1 MFLKK
6 LKNKRID
13 NPSEKTL
20 IFMAKYADKYKV
32 KEIVQSRCP
41 DLKIAKVLGIYSKF
55 EDINVKQ
62 LPQKFVIKVNHW
74 SGDATVITS
83 HEEFLNK
90 YDELAK
96 YFNNILTKKF
106 TRAGEKHYSLIKPV
120 LFIEEYLSK
129 NIKEVKLHVIWGI
142 PIFIDYIEY
151 KRNLFKCYDMN
162 WNELNFHNTHAYG
175 KNKISIDTSTRQPVQ
190 SFELFNYCRNLCEDI
205 DYVRLDFY
213 LTEDD
218 TVYFGEYTF
227 TPTALNKYYTSD
239 KIYDIM
245 YNMYKT
251 KNIDL
256 SKIDELIK

>member
-1 MFLKK
+1 MHFLAVV
-6 LKNKRID
+6 LDYVQECPYLLFDIR
-13 NPSEKTL
+13 
-20 IFMAKYADKYKV
+20 
-32 KEIVQSRCP
+32 QSRQA
-41 DLKIAKVLGIYSKF
+41 LVSATARLALEKVGA
-55 EDINVKQ
+55 
-62 LPQKFVIKVNHW
+62 PH
-74 SGDATVITS
+74 
-83 HEEFLNK
+83 
-90 YDELAK
+90 
-96 YFNNILTKKF
+96 KK
-106 TRAGEKHYSLIKPV
+106 
-120 LFIEEYLSK
+120 
-129 NIKEVKLHVIWGI
+129 
-142 PIFIDYIEY
+142 
-151 KRNLFKCYDMN
+151 N
-162 WNELNFHNTHAYG
+162 WNELNFHNTHAYR

-245 YNMYKT
+245 YNMYRT

>member
-1 MFLKK
+1 MFLNK
-6 LKNKRID
+6 LRNQRMI
-13 NPSEKTL
+13 NPSEKNL
-20 IFMAKYADKYKV
+20 IYMAKYSDKYRV
-32 KEIVQSRCP
+32 KEIVKNRCP
-41 DLKIAKVLGIYSKF
+41 DLKIAKVLGTYLKF

-74 SGDATVITS
+74 SGDASVITS

-96 YFNNILTKKF
+96 YFNNILKRKF
-106 TRAGEKHYSLIKPV
+106 TIAGEKHYSLIEPV

-129 NIKEVKLHVIWGI
+129 NIKEVKLHVMWGI

-151 KRNLFKCYDMN
+151 NKNLFKCYDMN
-162 WNELNFHNTHAYG
+162 WNELNFHNING
-175 KNKISIDTSTRQPVQ
+175 KNHFSKDTIIHKIAQT
-190 SFELFNYCRNLCEDI
+190 FELLNYCRNLCDDI

-213 LTEDD
+213 LTEDNSI
-218 TVYFGEYTF
+218 YFGEFTF
-227 TPTALNKYYTSD
+227 TPKALRKSYNSD
-239 KIYDIM
+239 DIYNIM

-256 SKIDELIK
+256 SKIDKLIK

>member
-1 MFLKK
+1 
-6 LKNKRID
+6 
-13 NPSEKTL
+13 
-20 IFMAKYADKYKV
+20 MAKYSDKYRV
-32 KEIVQSRCP
+32 KEIVKNRCP
-41 DLKIAKVLGIYSKF
+41 DLKIAKVLGTYLKF

-74 SGDATVITS
+74 SGDASVITS

-90 YDELAK
+90 YDKLSK

-106 TRAGEKHYSLIKPV
+106 TRVGEKHYSLIEPI

-129 NIKEVKLHVIWGI
+129 NIKEVKLHVMWGI

-151 KRNLFKCYDMN
+151 KRDLFKCYDMN
-162 WNELNFHNTHAYG
+162 WNELNFHNTHAHG
-175 KNKISIDTSTRQPVQ
+175 KNKISIDTTTRQPAQ

-205 DYVRLDFY
+205 DYVRLDFFF
-213 LTEDD
+213 TDD
-218 TVYFGEYTF
+218 NSIYFGEFTF
-227 TPTALNKYYTSD
+227 TPKALRKSYNSD
-239 KIYDIM
+239 DIYNIM

-256 SKIDELIK
+256 SKIDKLIK